1 LSSLVEAERKIS
13 LSRLLR
19 DVKLSSEKFTVGE
32 LLSEEPEVRY
42 VKEAEYNRLAANAQA
57 EKEQA
62 YKDGYSDGQQMGYG
76 KGKSESQSTIA
87 QFNRLIHDVEN
98 QRLAIYQEAEVEL
111 VDLAIEIARKIISS
125 ELEGS
130 KEIIIH
136 SVRKAVELL
145 RDRSLLTLKVAPDQE
160 SLVRDNLDS
169 LYDLDD
175 RIEKIDVVPDRRVGC
190 GGCIVETE
198 SGNVDARIET
208 ELQNIETAL
217 RKANS
222 NEASE

>member
-1 LSSLVEAERKIS
+1 MSFLAEAERKIS
-13 LSRLLR
+13 LSKLLR
-19 DVKLSSEKFTVGE
+19 DVRLSSEKFTIGE

-42 VKEAEYNRLAANAQA
+42 VTEAEYNRLAANAQA
-57 EKEQA
+57 EKEQC
-62 YKDGYSDGQQMGYG
+62 YKDGYADGQQMGYG
-76 KGKSESQSTIA
+76 KGRSESHAATA
-87 QFNRLIHDVEN
+87 QFNRLIHDVES
-98 QRLAIYQEAEVEL
+98 QRLAIYRESEVEL
-111 VDLAIEIARKIISS
+111 VDLAVAIARKIISS

-145 RDRSLLTLKVAPDQE
+145 RDRSVLTLKVAPEQE
-160 SLVRDNLDS
+160 SLVRESLDS

-175 RIEKIDVVPDRRVGC
+175 RIEKIDIVPDRRVGS

-222 NEASE
+222 SEASE